1 MGRWLTGLTVLSIL
15 LSVCLS
21 QSNFFSNIL
30 LKISVSTHELLC
42 HGHESTLPISVTS
55 ADIKYM
61 NENDETLFIEGVV
74 GSDYIK
80 LIVADAFSI
89 SNDLE

>member
-42 HGHESTLPISVTS
+42 HDHESTFPISVTS
-55 ADIKYM
+55 ADIEYM
-61 NENDETLFIEGVV
+61 NDSYTIFSEGV
-74 GSDYIK
+74 GGDYIK